1 MSSPGTARS
10 AGVAL
15 LYRSSV
21 VVNLVSHDAHGR
33 FLVMYVAPLSE
44 ESSVMQLVIVYG
56 PNQKRLG
63 EDFFHSLIPVL
74 DPTLSTILCGDFN
87 TVPDP
92 VLDRFGCN
100 PNSPWAYLWPSSLS
114 LLTSSCD
121 LVDIWRLRH
130 PAERDYTW
138 RRPNGT
144 QGSRL
149 DMFWVSSSLDEQ
161 VRQVDIYPFFRS
173 DHCYV
178 FLRIGIPSAPR
189 RGTGVWKFNSSLLA
203 DAHYSQLVRE
213 FWLEWQQERDSFSSL
228 GVWWDAGKQRVKHLS
243 QTYSKELAR
252 GRRHRLKSLEHTLFH
267 LQRRQRDGE
276 DVTALLA
283 DAKRDLE
290 TEHSHVA
297 HGARIRARERWAE
310 EGESST
316 SYFLSFEKA
325 RAARKLFHGI
335 RNVRGVIVRS
345 IHDMLT
351 KISLFPLFVV
361 LCQVETVIFVR
372 VPLLKRNARW
382 LFIK

>member
-1 MSSPGTARS
+1 MANQDLTFITLNVQGLRHANHRATLFSWLNCVKPDIVCLQETHSLSQTDFESWVQSESDAGNNQQSYAVLSSPGTARS

-33 FLVMYVAPLSE
+33 FLVMHVAPLSE

-149 DMFWVSSSLDEQ
+149 DMFWVSSSLAEQ

-297 HGARIRARERWAE
+297 HGARIRARERWA
-310 EGESST
+310 
-316 SYFLSFEKA
+316 
-325 RAARKLFHGI
+325 
-335 RNVRGVIVRS
+335 
-345 IHDMLT
+345 
-351 KISLFPLFVV
+351 
-361 LCQVETVIFVR
+361 
-372 VPLLKRNARW
+372 
-382 LFIK
+382 